1 MKRWI
6 GRYLIVIGVFH
17 ALLTLVFFREG
28 LLAILSAGVWNSVSG
43 YEERALAFWFMAA
56 GFFSIVLG
64 ILADWV
70 EREYGRLPASL
81 GYSLLVLALVI
92 IIALPAS
99 GGWLLLPPAIFLIIR
114 NKKKALLA
122 GS

>member
-1 MKRWI
+1 MELRKRI
-6 GRYLIVIGVFH
+6 R
-17 ALLTLVFFREG
+17 RE
-28 LLAILSAGVWNSVSG
+28 
-43 YEERALAFWFMAA
+43 ALAFWFMAA